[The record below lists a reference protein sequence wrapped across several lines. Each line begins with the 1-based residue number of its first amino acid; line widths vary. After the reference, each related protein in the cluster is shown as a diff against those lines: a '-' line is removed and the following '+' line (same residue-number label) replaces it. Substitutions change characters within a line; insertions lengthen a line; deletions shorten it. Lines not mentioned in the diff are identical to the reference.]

1 MNRVIRSLAL
11 LSLVAAAAAASLL
24 LPAPAPT
31 AEALP
36 PAICLQEK
44 TTAIVGGSGASCAAA
59 LADAQA
65 EAAALVPCD
74 DTCSEVFE
82 VTQECI
88 GVVICNGSCHSQIAA
103 SGRMRYRCRVEL

>member
-1 MNRVIRSLAL
+1 MNRVSRSLAL

-44 TTAIVGGSGASCAAA
+44 TTAVVSGHGATCAAA
-59 LADAQA
+59 LQEAEA

-82 VTQECI
+82 VTQECL
-88 GVVICNGSCHSQIAA
+88 GQVICNGSCHTRYVV